1 MINQKQAIKIYRQFL
16 KDVLGNE
23 NWYKNVSSH
32 IKASLLYG
40 SVAKGTNRED
50 SDIDILLILPLEIEE
65 KFTNGEYVYNYQS
78 HEVNIVL
85 RSIEK
90 LRKIAQ
96 EQKDSYQKE
105 VFRDSTIISAC
116 DDEVKNLLLNIQR
129 I

>member
-16 KDVLGNE
+16 DNVLSNE
-23 NWYKNVSSH
+23 NWYKNASSH

-40 SVAKGTNRED
+40 STAKGTNRED

-65 KFTNGEYVYNYQS
+65 MFTIGEYVYDYQG

-96 EQKDSYQKE
+96 ERKDSYQKE
-105 VFRDSTIISAC
+105 VFRGSTIISAC
-116 DDEVKNLLLNIQR
+116 DDEVKNLLLDIQK